1 MSPWLLNTNS
11 ESQLTEITQ
20 LFSGQTLTVDNSSGI
35 LVGAINKKCNDP
47 DGYTVQVG
55 SQNAIGVGSGPAFME
70 GAVDLETLD
79 YTIVYDFGG
88 GGATDVALTAGN
100 NTDVA
105 GTKAKTGGLGVA
117 ISIGVKYDGTA
128 VLLSPD
134 AYSDTIV
141 ITVTAVP

>member
-1 MSPWLLNTNS
+1 MIPMATPSRSAVRTPS
-11 ESQLTEITQ
+11 AS
-20 LFSGQTLTVDNSSGI
+20 V
-35 LVGAINKKCNDP
+35 
-47 DGYTVQVG
+47 
-55 SQNAIGVGSGPAFME
+55 PARPSWK
-70 GAVDLETLD
+70 APSIWKRWT